1 MESEYGNLSWGIFVY
16 STFAIVAICLILY
29 IFFSIKIRRNSIH
42 SMNEEGFFDKENKEN
57 HISHLSEGNRC
68 ENK

>member
-16 STFAIVAICLILY
+16 STFAIVAICLVLY

-42 SMNEEGFFDKENKEN
+42 SMNEEGFFDKEN
-57 HISHLSEGNRC
+57 HLSHLREGNRC